1 MDALL
6 QVKDLKTTF
15 KTLRGEITAV
25 DGVNFQVNKGEIL
38 GIVGESGC
46 GKSVTSQSIM
56 RLYNEKDLVK
66 YQGEIILE
74 DTDLLKL
81 SEKEM
86 QKVRGNDVAMIF
98 QDALSSL
105 NPVFTVGSQISEAI
119 HLHQKISKKEARERA
134 IELLRLTGIPIP
146 EKRVDAYP
154 HEMSGG
160 MRQRSMIALAL
171 SCQPKLLIADEPTTA
186 LDVTIQAQIMD
197 LITELNQSMGMGII
211 LITHDLGVVAHT
223 CSRVVIMYLGQIV
236 EEGYVEEIFK
246 NPLHPYTKGLIKSV
260 PTTKT
265 DRTKELYTIKGVVPL
280 LNEAGDGCRF
290 CNRCE
295 YATER
300 CRKEKPELYG
310 TQTKDHNVRCF
321 LMEKGGV

>member
-300 CRKEKPELYG
+300 CRKEKPELYV
-310 TQTKDHNVRCF
+310 TQTKDQNVRCF